1 MHIIFNTSWKDH
13 IMLNNHFDFISSSE
27 KCFVFF
33 RKTLFQQ
40 VIHYLCQILY
50 QKVHI
55 SISFSKTFIFFLS
68 NIKLSTDT
76 YVVQHFQIPLNISF
90 LTLIPLFCLS
100 CVRILEFVW
109 EKIRQKNM
117 RTDWT
122 FDRQISA
129 FSNTFFFAVITQ
141 LYLFFRPARSL
152 SWKQCSYFWDT
163 FSVLSLLRCWYEN
176 YRKVIIFLLVQNT
189 SNKI

>member
-13 IMLNNHFDFISSSE
+13 IMLNNHFDFISSFE

-55 SISFSKTFIFFLS
+55 SISLSKTFIFFLS
-68 NIKLSTDT
+68 NIKLLTDT

-109 EKIRQKNM
+109 EKNKAKKHENGLNFRQTIFCIFK
-117 RTDWT
+117 
-122 FDRQISA
+122 
-129 FSNTFFFAVITQ
+129 
-141 LYLFFRPARSL
+141 YLLF
-152 SWKQCSYFWDT
+152 CSYYAVVSFQ
-163 FSVLSLLRCWYEN
+163 
-176 YRKVIIFLLVQNT
+176 K
-189 SNKI
+189 